1 VSEPEE
7 MVAVNQEP
15 SKRGCLGLLT
25 GRWIESMLGVMV
37 AVFGIMT
44 ACAAYNVDELGGNEA
59 EAYSV
64 GQRDLTEANFYYAK
78 ANQER
83 AGDKSI
89 MAEMLTQAAL
99 IPNPADRD
107 IILGKLAENL
117 SLTALENIDPET
129 FILDQQQYDD
139 TVYFVAVQYTS
150 NSDAAFKTAKIWA
163 RLGDRYNMLL
173 LWLGLG
179 LGFSAWAS
187 LMRSENRMRY
197 VFSGMAALILG
208 WSLLTSIILSLSP
221 RPDEVF
227 SCRDDPAVCEIGVS
241 EATE

>member
-7 MVAVNQEP
+7 MVAVSQEP
-15 SKRGCLGLLT
+15 SKRGCLGLLK
-25 GRWIESMLGVMV
+25 GAWVEPMLGAMV

-99 IPNPADRD
+99 IPNPEDRD
-107 IILGKLAENL
+107 IILNKLAENL
-117 SLTALENIDPET
+117 SLTALENIDSET
-129 FILDQQQYDD
+129 FILNQEQYDA

-150 NSDAAFKTAKIWA
+150 NSDAAFDTAKNWA

-187 LMRSENRMRY
+187 LMRPENSMRY
-197 VFSGMAALILG
+197 VFSGMAALILV
-208 WSLLTSIILSLSP
+208 WSLLTTISLSLSP

-227 SCRDDPAVCEIGVS
+227 SCRTNPEVCEPGIS
-241 EATE
+241 EGAE